1 MKKKILLA
9 SLLLLIFIGVLGA
22 VVYFLRFSQINGNIF
37 DNSKKSSVES
47 VIEKLGKH
55 ILLPSTTP
63 TVGTVTDVE
72 KLREKSAFF
81 KDAKNGDTVVI
92 YSDRAI
98 IYDGKAD
105 KIVNVGLIPKNQ
117 NTATEASQLDK

>member
-1 MKKKILLA
+1 MKIKILLT
-9 SLLLLIFIGVLGA
+9 SIFMLVFVGALGA
-22 VVYFLRFSQINGNIF
+22 GVYFFRFSQINGN
-37 DNSKKSSVES
+37 V
-47 VIEKLGKH
+47 LGKSQSSSAENIVERLGRH
-55 ILLPSTTP
+55 ILLPSTAP
-63 TVGTVTDVE
+63 TVGTVSDIE

-105 KIVNVGLIPKNQ
+105 RIVNVGLIPKKQ
-117 NTATEASQLDK
+117 NTATGASQLDK